1 MFCKFGGVRD
11 AMGMKSRA
19 SDAQHQLASVARI
32 TEQGHIVQFGPK
44 EEDNY
49 IFNPKTEEKI
59 LMTRR
64 GRRYV
69 MEGNFLKRSESF
81 AGQA

>member
-1 MFCKFGGVRD
+1 MQHYGEKKVFCKFSGVRD
-11 AMGMKSRA
+11 AMGMNFQV
-19 SDAQHQLASVARI
+19 SDAQHPLASVARI

-44 EEDNY
+44 DEDNY

-59 LMTRR
+59 LMQRC

-69 MEGNFLKRSESF
+69 M
-81 AGQA
+81 